1 MDKKH
6 LLIDNEITTFFKE
19 KKLDLLYSKLNII
32 VSMLTDYDEKELVM
46 LSKSKNNNDDELST
60 SITIC
65 CVGLTSNRIF
75 LIKIRFAYITND
87 QLNMLNNSILVVDEF
102 DGDTITE
109 YSLAINELETK
120 IHKRIQIS
128 KKDENLDKAYI
139 YRIPENY

>member
-6 LLIDNEITTFFKE
+6 LLIDNELITFFKE

-46 LSKSKNNNDDELST
+46 LSKSKNNSDDELST

-87 QLNMLNNSILVVDEF
+87 QLNMLNNLILVVDEF